1 MNIRP
6 FHIVLL
12 ILLMLNGT
20 LDAQNWLNT
29 GMNKSTR
36 LMLEERQFND
46 SSSVHT
52 SINHLYLNPA
62 DSLAEKFSQYTLKK
76 ENLYFSFYPSF
87 YISAGLLQEAEFSSN
102 NSIGFN
108 TDLAYKA
115 GNHQIALHA
124 GAEMFAGVQPY
135 YLRLRMQQR
144 QIIPG
149 YTAGSRINRH
159 WNVGWLPDVY
169 LHYQS
174 PWILSVEAGMG
185 KHVIGDGYRSLLLSD
200 NSSPYPYASL
210 YADFDNI
217 LYRINWMWLNNST
230 YQAFEPEPKKFALM
244 HYLSWKLHPR
254 FTLGLFESIVWSN
267 ELRGGFE
274 AQYLNPFI
282 FFRPVEFSLG
292 SSDNALLGLNLSWN
306 PFGKCVLYGQ
316 FVLDD
321 MKVGELAMD
330 IRHRLNPDDDSF
342 DYGWFA
348 NKYGGQIGIKLYDA
362 FGLDGLFL
370 QAEANAVRPFVYAHN
385 NISQTYTHQY
395 QSLAHPLGANFAEI
409 LGHINYRFSM
419 YRLSFTGIYAIQ
431 GESSSGTNMGENIFY
446 PVSDGPNM
454 GYIPAS
460 TYGNE
465 ILQGNK
471 RRMMYLE
478 SEFCWQAAPQGS
490 LELFARGFFRQ
501 TYGSS
506 IIGLTNYGIMLGA
519 RTHPSQL
526 SRYF

>member
-1 MNIRP
+1 MKRCL
-6 FHIVLL
+6 FHIAPALL
-12 ILLMLNGT
+12 LLFSSSLS
-20 LDAQNWLNT
+20 AQNWLNT
-29 GMNKSTR
+29 GMNESTR
-36 LMLEERQFND
+36 LMLQKRQLSD
-46 SSSVHT
+46 SSAGHT

-62 DSLAEKFSQYTLKK
+62 DSLAQKFSQYKLEK

-87 YISAGLLQEAEFSSN
+87 YISAGMLQEKEFSSN

-115 GNHQIALHA
+115 GNHQVALHA

-149 YTAGSRINRH
+149 YTAQSRINRH
-159 WNVGWLPDVY
+159 WNIGWMPDVY

-174 PWILSVEAGMG
+174 PWVLSLETGMG
-185 KHVIGDGYRSLLLSD
+185 KHVVGDGYRSLLLSD
-200 NSSPYPYASL
+200 NSSTYPYASL
-210 YADFDNI
+210 YADVDNI

-230 YQAFEPEPKKFALM
+230 YQTFDPEPGKFALM
-244 HYLSWKLHPR
+244 HYLSWNIHKR
-254 FTLGLFESIVWSN
+254 VSLGLFESVVWTK
-267 ELRGGFE
+267 EQRGGFE

-292 SSDNALLGLNLSWN
+292 SSDNALLGLNISYN

-316 FVLDD
+316 FILDD
-321 MKVGELAMD
+321 LKVGELAMD

-348 NKYGGQIGIKLYDA
+348 NKYGGQFGIKLYDA
-362 FGLDGLFL
+362 FGLNGLFV

-395 QSLAHPLGANFAEI
+395 QSLAHPLGANFVEM
-409 LGHINYRFSM
+409 LGHINYQFSM
-419 YRLSFTGIYAIQ
+419 YRLSFTGFYAIQ
-431 GESSSGTNMGENIFY
+431 GESPTGTSMGENIFY

-465 ILQGNK
+465 ILQGIK
-471 RRMMYLE
+471 CRWIYLE
-478 SEFCWQAAPQGS
+478 SEFSWLAAPQGS
-490 LELFARGFFRQ
+490 LEIFARAFYRKS
-501 TYGSS
+501 GSET
-506 IIGLTNYGIMLGA
+506 LTTFTNYGIMLGA